1 VALTRGV
8 ARHSPL
14 VRSVLAPI
22 ASPMTAGGTNTY
34 LAGAV
39 GAGSGTA
46 GDLAVID
53 PGPED
58 AAHTNAILNAAGD
71 GRIEIILLTHRH
83 IDHAGGAGALAAR
96 TGAPVVQHPA
106 IREGDIWRVGGATL
120 EAIYTP
126 GHASDH
132 VAFLLREE
140 RALFA
145 GDLVMVG
152 SSIMIAPPDGDMAV
166 YLESLARV
174 RALGPARIY
183 PGHGPVIDA
192 PAGVLDEAVRHRQAR
207 EAQIIEALHSGP
219 ARIADLVSRIY
230 VDVPASRHPMAARSV
245 HAQLLKLRAEGRVR
259 GGDAEAEWR
268 LSR

>member
-1 VALTRGV
+1 
-8 ARHSPL
+8 
-14 VRSVLAPI
+14 
-22 ASPMTAGGTNTY
+22 MTAGGTNTY
-34 LAGAV
+34 LVGAV
-39 GAGSGTA
+39 GG
-46 GDLAVID
+46 GDLVIID

-58 AAHTNAILNAAGD
+58 AAHTDAILSAAGAD
-71 GRIEIILLTHRH
+71 RIEIILLTHRH
-83 IDHAGGAGALAAR
+83 IDHAGGAGMLAAR
-96 TGAPVVQHPA
+96 TGAPVVAHPT
-106 IREGDIWRVGGATL
+106 IRDGDTWRRGGAIL

-132 VAFLLREE
+132 IAFLLREE

-152 SSIMIAPPDGDMAV
+152 SSIMIAPPDGDIVV
-166 YLESLARV
+166 YLDSLARV
-174 RALGPARIY
+174 RLLGPARIY

-207 EAQIIEALHSGP
+207 EAQIIEALRSGP

-245 HAQLLKLRAEGRVR
+245 HAQLLKLLAEGRVT
-259 GGDAEAEWR
+259 GGDVESEWR
-268 LSR
+268 LLR